1 MYLQDQTVV
10 IILWLKQLLGSIKLR
25 IIKDRF
31 KLINFILK
39 TQITKNAH
47 YKNRRKMNTIKIYE
61 Y

>member
-31 KLINFILK
+31 KLIKFILK